1 MKKEQVF
8 VVIDTEKKAK
18 KVAVLLH
25 MFRQYESGYHTIRKC
40 LSEQACLCYNVQCDY
55 WHWSYYDDAIEFR
68 KEVSVSELK
77 QIIAMDL
84 LKKGDV
90 VVCDL
95 GNEKWIVEFSHFS
108 WPQLVGSKWNYKGE
122 THVSV
127 RGGYFDKF
135 IRYATEEEK
144 KLLNTGAK
152 KVSVCV
158 DRDVMETYLL
168 LSDKFTNDLKML
180 KAPKE
185 IVKVKINGSLSF
197 DILRDHKVVLE
208 KIVKDNPKSK
218 IEIFKNGNWK
228 EIGCLTVDDQKED
241 EKHTGSFESLR
252 KCDSVDFPND
262 FKEVETKSKEPVK
275 GVWRF
280 IKKQEHNELH
290 KVDALIFDNGNDL
303 SFGFNHVNKYT
314 NSYGLKYNLDCFI
327 RDATPYEVSE
337 RFFKECHDRYPNKIG
352 FSFNNLTNEIISADE
367 IIFKNGTWLEAKKI
381 EIDPLKELKEAH
393 KKGFEIEYKSS
404 SGQWKTSS
412 NPAWRKTGNYRIRPV
427 KIGDWF
433 FTTHEQTNVKYYY
446 QVNETNINDV
456 KPNHVRILNQM
467 VIDILNN
474 GKYTV

>member
-1 MKKEQVF
+1 MKKEEVY
-8 VVIDTEKKAK
+8 VIIDTEKKAK
-18 KVAVLLH
+18 KVAKVLA
-25 MFRQYESGYHTIRKC
+25 MFNESVFTDPDHLNVYHNGSDGHWAFG
-40 LSEQACLCYNVQCDY
+40 LSDGSWMGKNLYGQDNISIN
-55 WHWSYYDDAIEFR
+55 HT
-68 KEVSVSELK
+68 EVTVSELK

-144 KLLNTGAK
+144 QLLNP
-152 KVSVCV
+152 SV
-158 DRDVMETYLL
+158 
-168 LSDKFTNDLKML
+168 
-180 KAPKE
+180 
-185 IVKVKINGSLSF
+185 
-197 DILRDHKVVLE
+197 
-208 KIVKDNPKSK
+208 
-218 IEIFKNGNWK
+218 
-228 EIGCLTVDDQKED
+228 KED

-262 FKEVETKSKEPVK
+262 FKEVENPIKDPIK

-280 IKKQEHNELH
+280 VKKQEGNNLH
-290 KVDALIFDNGNDL
+290 EVDALVFDNGNYQ
-303 SFGFNHVNKYT
+303 SFGFDHLDRFINNYFVKF
-314 NSYGLKYNLDCFI
+314 NSKSFKRN
-327 RDATPYEVSE
+327 ATQEEVAE
-337 RFFKECHDRYPNKIG
+337 RFFKECYKLYPNKIG
-352 FSFNNLTNEIISADE
+352 FIFNHSTNEITACGE

-381 EIDPLKELKEAH
+381 EIDPFKELKEGH
-393 KKGFEIEYKSS
+393 KKGIEIEYKSS
-404 SGQWKTSS
+404 SGIWKTSS

-433 FTTHEQTNVKYYY
+433 FTTHDQTNVKYYY
-446 QVNETNINDV
+446 QVNETNINSV
-456 KPNHVRILNQM
+456 GPNHVRILNQM

>member
-1 MKKEQVF
+1 MKKENVF
-8 VVIDTEKKAK
+8 VVIDTKKKAEK
-18 KVAVLLH
+18 SASLLN
-25 MFRQYESGYHTIRKC
+25 MFNQYSLGYHMLNRC
-40 LSEQACLCYNVQCDY
+40 LSEKACLYYSVTHGC
-55 WHWSYYDDAIEFR
+55 WSWVHYDDVVKKR

-77 QIIAMDL
+77 QILAL
-84 LKKGDV
+84 EHLKKGDV

-95 GNEKWIVEFSHFS
+95 GNEKWIVEFSHFDTVEPFKLIS
-108 WPQLVGSKWNYKGE
+108 FKWNYKGDTAE
-122 THVSV
+122 SV
-127 RGGYFDKF
+127 RGGYFNKF

-144 KLLNTGAK
+144 QLLNPAEK
-152 KVSVCV
+152 EFSK
-158 DRDVMETYLL
+158 ET
-168 LSDKFTNDLKML
+168 
-180 KAPKE
+180 
-185 IVKVKINGSLSF
+185 
-197 DILRDHKVVLE
+197 R
-208 KIVKDNPKSK
+208 
-218 IEIFKNGNWK
+218 
-228 EIGCLTVDDQKED
+228 
-241 EKHTGSFESLR
+241 
-252 KCDSVDFPND
+252 DFPND
-262 FKEVETKSKEPVK
+262 FKEVETKSEESPK

-280 IKKQEHNELH
+280 IKKQEDNELH
-290 KVDALIFDNGNDL
+290 KFDALIFDNCNDV
-303 SFGFNHVNKYT
+303 SFGFNHSNQYT
-314 NSYGLKYNLDCFI
+314 NSYGLKYNRNCFI
-327 RDATPYEVSE
+327 RDAKHNEVSE

-381 EIDPLKELKEAH
+381 EIDPFKELKEAH